1 MTRAPALTLILI
13 LTLASPAAAEW
24 HFTPMVGL
32 TVFGNTTLFDPEQ
45 ATGKR
50 HRQFGGSVS
59 WLGGGLL
66 GLETVVHWTPG
77 LFENEDFVNEDASV
91 PAVGFVKSSRSIVAM
106 GNVVLTLPRR
116 WTEYALRPFISG
128 GLGVMHVAKED
139 IGVFPVELNQ
149 PAFNIGGGAIGF
161 FSQRTGVRFDV
172 RYHSTLTK
180 SDEGPIAIGGPVH
193 LRYMTASI
201 GLVLRR

>member
-1 MTRAPALTLILI
+1 MTRAPALTFILI
-13 LTLASPAAAEW
+13 LTLASPVAAEW

-32 TVFGNTTLFDPEQ
+32 TVFGNTTIFDPEQ
-45 ATGKR
+45 GTSKR

-66 GLETVVHWTPG
+66 GLETVLHWTPG
-77 LFENEDFVNEDASV
+77 LFENEDASV
-91 PAVGFVKSSRSIVAM
+91 DPRVEVKRSRSIVGM

-116 WTEYALRPFISG
+116 WTEYGLRPFISAG
-128 GLGVMHVAKED
+128 FGVMHVAKED
-139 IGVFPVELNQ
+139 TGLFAVELNE

-172 RYHSTLTK
+172 RYHSTLK
-180 SDEGPIAIGGPVH
+180 RSDEGPIAVGGPVH
-193 LRYMTASI
+193 LRYMTASV